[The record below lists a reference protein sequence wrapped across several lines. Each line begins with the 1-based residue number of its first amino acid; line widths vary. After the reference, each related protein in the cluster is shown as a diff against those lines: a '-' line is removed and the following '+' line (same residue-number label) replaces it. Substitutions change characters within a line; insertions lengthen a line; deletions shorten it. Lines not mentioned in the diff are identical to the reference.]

1 MATEK
6 TSLEPPR
13 VELLPLADDGTYP
26 NNARLPVLLY
36 KGALRL
42 PGGSDAA
49 ASTIEQVFEE
59 NGWCD
64 GWRNGIYDF
73 HHYHSTA
80 HEVLGCYGGSA
91 RAQLGGP
98 KGPEVH
104 IERGDVLVLPA
115 GVSHKKLQSSTDF
128 RVVGAYAGGR
138 SYDMNQGKS
147 GERPR
152 ADANIANVPLP
163 QADPVY
169 GTGGPL
175 HHHWLVHP

>member
-1 MATEK
+1 MASE
-6 TSLEPPR
+6 SPALQPPR
-13 VELLPLADDGTYP
+13 VELLRLADDGTYP

-42 PGGSDAA
+42 PASSNAA
-49 ASTIEQVFEE
+49 AAAFEQVFGE
-59 NGWCD
+59 NGWSD

-98 KGPEVH
+98 SGPQVQ

-115 GVSHKKLQSSTDF
+115 GVSHKKLESSADF

-138 SYDMNQGKS
+138 SYDTNKGKT

-152 ADANIANVPLP
+152 ADANIASVPLP
-163 QADPVY
+163 EADPLY
-169 GTGGPL
+169 GAAGPL
-175 HHHWLVHP
+175 KEHWQKRQ